1 MAKAADRDRTIRPP
15 TGAILSKYL
24 RALAVEV
31 ETTNAK
37 GDTITKAAA
46 LAELVWKYALGF
58 TDVKTDIPLPPAVW
72 AIELLY
78 NRIEG
83 KVAAAITEDSG
94 RTLAEKVSD
103 LGKARA
109 NSLATAAADREN
121 APDEGAEDDE

>member
-58 TDVKTDIPLPPAVW
+58 TDVKTDVPLPPAVW
-72 AIELLY
+72 AIEILY

-83 KVAAAITEDSG
+83 KIPTAVVEDQG
-94 RTLAEKVSD
+94 RSLTEKVSD
-103 LGKARA
+103 LGKAKA
-109 NSLATAAADREN
+109 NASAKAAADAEN
-121 APDEGAEDDE
+121 APDEGDNA